1 MEKCAFQRDQDG
13 NIWSRRS
20 RSCYPAQKASAHCFS
35 GQHVI
40 SSEFTSAMPLKKP
53 VPWMDDDTLMG
64 KMNPF
69 GSFRFWIPTQLR
81 SLRDY
86 EQHIISL
93 RHENLRLRLRLYFI
107 VRQDH
112 HEPIEN
118 NPGATP
124 ELAELHEIVD
134 KEMKKISEAL
144 KERDA
149 LLDIYRN
156 KIDELEQLLECAYQ
170 DKYKIDKELH
180 KWKRVTN
187 SHAAHG
193 DGVQDDKHNNEFE
206 GEVKSWGLVELED
219 KDILSQKAEA
229 KNKTKTQQ
237 LVSVH
242 AVKLEKMG
250 ESPNSQDV
258 MWSSV
263 QPRVE
268 AFLQL
273 IDDFLAAGHIE
284 QARQAKEDFK
294 RQLSTIADNCCS
306 SLSLLQSPQEF
317 EAQSSTTMQTSSQ
330 MSRFEAKP
338 CNEDTME
345 IAKSRYS
352 SWSAATEFIVPNSVT
367 IGRGEMSTLEADYGN
382 ERLIDSLNNEIT
394 HLKSRL
400 HASQTRRRQFE
411 MEIRSASQLHDTVCK
426 QKDKLLESANMEIHE
441 LKRQAEEAVMLKSR
455 QAELESEC
463 NCLHAAIR
471 EKASFIEELLS
482 ERNKAVEETEKTL
495 QDFLVSFKQ
504 KDEFLKQK
512 DESIKELEAKLNRFE
527 KEAAAHEKLIVQQ
540 QNLTGFSYEPHES
553 LPASNSVESTPE
565 HRGRALFF
573 ASPTSPDGSD
583 TATVVYLSQCT
594 SEVKDLCQAVC
605 ELAQE
610 SEVLPELSTFDFP
623 KSGTVPELIEIL
635 SSARERG
642 LQFCMPSQSGVVNDE
657 HLESTRHVHSGSDAS
672 QVAVPIELG
681 EKLQQLSLLLG
692 VEYSVLPVC
701 LRDVVGVVDALIGKA
716 KRESVHNSKDP
727 AAFPGDL
734 RPPKGHG
741 QPAHSTPNNLSSTH
755 LSYEWGNS
763 KAADYQKEL
772 LGELDSALEC
782 VGQLHNEVE
791 ALSLTPSS
799 SMLKKMAGSTDELVF
814 AVDSTGQLVPV
825 PLESVKQNEHFAKEM
840 AVQTEEANDD
850 MESLRN
856 ELTNAKAQVKFLQRS
871 LKDSFS
877 VKITESP
884 TGPNAQPLI
893 EIDQN
898 LPHHGS
904 LASQSPRK
912 SALSA
917 NRRWRKQLTNQKMS
931 EFGLSENVF
940 ELQEE
945 IFFLVLRIEDLERQL
960 KESSEMMVSKRKD
973 EPAYEQSVL
982 TDAHLLEKNAALE
995 QQLQDMQEMS
1005 VVLLCRLEELAKFLG
1020 QLLAYDETGSLGSVT
1035 LSPGMVAKIRQFVA
1049 DSKEISNSF
1058 QSISQSFLGSDTSS
1072 VLSDH
1077 LSKRGSLDK
1086 TMQSFLSLSRKSK
1099 DVAALVNKPPTPTG
1113 KLDLKMIPPSPE
1125 DFAFMEDELKI
1136 LRDRVEQQQSEIS
1149 TLTRRLEEECPERAS
1164 SATGGRCPSRRH
1176 PGTPASLCEG
1186 EDTDASWRY
1195 QDQVVLVQASDSD
1208 DILLLLNERGLPE
1221 NVYLRSTWQKQALN
1235 NTECSNLPAVAS
1247 AVAAE
1252 EADAD
1257 ADYSSSSSPS
1267 LLRWKDSHNSTLEN
1281 NAPQEPLVPIGRFQ
1295 CWSSDSDIWS
1305 EPDRSVSE
1313 QRMGGVCHK
1322 EWSRQPRRSP
1332 KEARKAVVGGRQ
1344 EPGSDTG
1351 VKKAKDTLP
1360 DVSRGKRLSC
1370 PTADGG
1376 HSKRAT
1382 PTSYIKTREFEKLL
1396 RRIQQCGSRLED
1408 TLAVHKESCQKL
1420 LGTALGESP
1429 KDATES
1435 QQLKPT
1441 DLAES
1446 HANSMRKLQFRLEE
1460 MFINNQ
1466 VLQELLTEHLASE
1479 KAVAAEV
1486 STPSGVGADAK
1497 VSATEQLNQCKKEL
1511 ECKERREEILKRAI
1525 VREQNSK
1532 LHLEK
1537 ELADCQKELQSL
1549 HEVHLI
1555 LEGDYKALV
1564 ERRADSTT
1572 RERQHHLSLER
1583 LDGPTRL
1590 EQTKSSS
1597 IEKSNSEQMMV
1608 CDGNCVLVAQVQQ
1621 QAQEIARLG
1630 KEEALLR
1637 EKVVNLLEE
1646 KAMLLQKLET
1656 AQHEHEVLTE
1666 STSNKISELVTK
1678 LAPLSTQNKNQQDE
1692 IRGLRERCDNLS
1704 QEKAN
1709 LQFDIDTAFSKL
1721 EGLRVENQDLRDS
1734 LLALRKQESQLQEK
1748 LEKAMSE
1755 LQATKKISDEYSQSD
1770 KLLRMEKDQL
1780 AAKIADLSSH
1790 VDGLQCEKQSLY
1802 EEKQRLILEVSAGED
1817 EIERIT
1823 SKLQN
1828 CEKECNNFRT
1838 QKIELEAVLQASN
1851 EKLEESEHLSE
1862 QLREELSATKVQLEK
1877 MNLRCDHLEQELGAS
1892 KEAHRQLV
1900 WKNDELQRTLAAV
1913 GREAQQSKSFARM
1926 KADKKHVM
1934 AIVELEDRKKSLQ
1947 SAVTELELKL
1957 EKAVYE
1963 NKCLRF
1969 QLKAREQFQVGNT
1982 TGNPSMSDA
1991 SLRFI
1996 NAVSSSSPP
2005 RLSPHQATPDSS
2017 LRQPVTPLGASRHST
2032 SHSRSQHTSPDL
2044 GIDSDP
2050 TPEHEFYSTHADS
2063 MIAFNEHWQHRMR
2076 ADWSLSTVHSAPDGI
2091 GGNCQLC
2098 QQGKDNPSSWKLK
2111 ANATCP
2117 AGDLLDRSD
2126 SQSPSK
2132 SGLPAISCSF
2142 SSPGIRM
2149 CAIVQ
2154 LLDHEQLKKRVDESI
2169 CLIRRVEG
2177 IVEKALDALA
2187 DFASDCTEP
2196 PECKSLLEDAEKGC
2210 QTIKGCLI
2218 DSFRLICSFT
2228 IAPVP
2233 DQRDESAFELRLE
2246 LSKLQDK
2253 YTKQT
2258 AELQSAHEEIAR
2270 QDSLR
2275 LPLQQAFKEKK
2286 EGMEKA
2292 ISRQLNKTKMVLK
2305 QTRGNLT
2312 SMRSRDTKPERDP
2325 KAERNSKAEKK

>member
-1 MEKCAFQRDQDG
+1 MGDSRVDESSLAESSCFGMDG
-13 NIWSRRS
+13 
-20 RSCYPAQKASAHCFS
+20 
-35 GQHVI
+35 
-40 SSEFTSAMPLKKP
+40 
-53 VPWMDDDTLMG
+53 DTLMAKMDLFG
-64 KMNPF
+64 K
-69 GSFRFWIPTQLR
+69 FRFLIPAQLE
-81 SLRDY
+81 SLREY

-93 RHENLRLRLRLYFI
+93 RRDNLQLRLRLYFL
-107 VRQDH
+107 VKQDQYDPT
-112 HEPIEN
+112 ES
-118 NPGATP
+118 NPETAAQ
-124 ELAELHEIVD
+124 LAELHEIVD
-134 KEMKKISEAL
+134 TETKKISEAL

-149 LLDIYRN
+149 LLDRYR
-156 KIDELEQLLECAYQ
+156 KKVDELEQLLERAYQ
-170 DKYKIDKELH
+170 DKSEIDKELN

-187 SHAAHG
+187 GCCAHG
-193 DGVQDDKHNNEFE
+193 DGVQDDKHNNELE
-206 GEVKSWGLVELED
+206 GEVKGQRFGELED
-219 KDILSQKAEA
+219 KDILSQKP
-229 KNKTKTQQ
+229 KVKSKTKTQQ

-242 AVKLEKMG
+242 ALKLEKTG
-250 ESPNSQDV
+250 ESPNSQEV

-273 IDDFLAAGHIE
+273 IDDSLAAGDIE

-294 RQLSTIADNCCS
+294 RQLSTIADTCCS
-306 SLSLLQSPQEF
+306 SLSLSQCPQEF
-317 EAQSSTTMQTSSQ
+317 EAQCSTTMQRRSQ
-330 MSRFEAKP
+330 MSRFEAGP
-338 CNEDTME
+338 CNENTME
-345 IAKSRYS
+345 IAKSRYPS
-352 SWSAATEFIVPNSVT
+352 RSAGNHFVVPNTVT
-367 IGRGEMSTLEADYGN
+367 VRRGERSSLEAGYGN
-382 ERLIDSLNNEIT
+382 ERLIDSLNNEIM

-400 HASQTRRRQFE
+400 HASQTRRRQLE
-411 MEIRSASQLHDTVCK
+411 VEVRSASQLHDTVCK

-441 LKRQAEEAVMLKSR
+441 LKRQAKEALVLKSR

-495 QDFLVSFKQ
+495 QDFLTSF
-504 KDEFLKQK
+504 KQK
-512 DESIKELEAKLNRFE
+512 DESIKELEAKLNHFQ
-527 KEAAAHEKLIVQQ
+527 KEAATPEKLIVRQ
-540 QNLTGFSYEPHES
+540 QNLTDFSYEPRES
-553 LPASNSVESTPE
+553 LPAPYSVESTPE
-565 HRGRALFF
+565 RGGKVFFF

-583 TATVVYLSQCT
+583 TATVLYLSQCT

-610 SEVLPELSTFDFP
+610 SKVLPELSTFNFP
-623 KSGTVPELIEIL
+623 NSGTVPELIEIL
-635 SSARERG
+635 NSARERG

-657 HLESTRHVHSGSDAS
+657 HLEDTGHVHNGPDAS
-672 QVAVPIELG
+672 QVAVPIDLG

-701 LRDVVGVVDALIGKA
+701 LMDVVGVVDALIGKA
-716 KRESVHNSKDP
+716 KRESIHNSKDP
-727 AAFPGDL
+727 AAFPGDP
-734 RPPKGHG
+734 RPLKGQG
-741 QPAHSTPNNLSSTH
+741 QAACSTSNNMTSPH
-755 LSYEWGNS
+755 LSNECGNS
-763 KAADYQKEL
+763 EAADYQKEL

-782 VGQLHNEVE
+782 VGELQSEVE
-791 ALSLTPSS
+791 ALSLTPTT
-799 SMLKKMAGSTDELVF
+799 SMLKKTAGSTDELVF
-814 AVDSTGQLVPV
+814 AVDSTGQLIPV
-825 PLESVKQNEHFAKEM
+825 PLDSVKRNEHFAMETS
-840 AVQTEEANDD
+840 VQTEEADDD

-856 ELTNAKAQVKFLQRS
+856 ELRNAKAQVKFLQRS

-960 KESSEMMVSKRKD
+960 KESSEVMVSKHKD
-973 EPAYEQSVL
+973 EPAAYEQSVL
-982 TDAHLLEKNAALE
+982 TDADLLEKNAALE

-1035 LSPGMVAKIRQFVA
+1035 LSSAMVAKIRQFVA
-1049 DSKEISNSF
+1049 DSKEMSNSF
-1058 QSISQSFLGSDTSS
+1058 HSFSLSFLGSDTSS
-1072 VLSDH
+1072 ILSDH

-1099 DVAALVNKPPTPTG
+1099 DETADMNKPSTG
-1113 KLDLKMIPPSPE
+1113 KLDVKMIPPSPE
-1125 DFAFMEDELKI
+1125 DFAFMEDELKM

-1164 SATGGRCPSRRH
+1164 SATGGC
-1176 PGTPASLCEG
+1176 
-1186 EDTDASWRY
+1186 
-1195 QDQVVLVQASDSD
+1195 
-1208 DILLLLNERGLPE
+1208 
-1221 NVYLRSTWQKQALN
+1221 
-1235 NTECSNLPAVAS
+1235 
-1247 AVAAE
+1247 
-1252 EADAD
+1252 
-1257 ADYSSSSSPS
+1257 
-1267 LLRWKDSHNSTLEN
+1267 
-1281 NAPQEPLVPIGRFQ
+1281 
-1295 CWSSDSDIWS
+1295 
-1305 EPDRSVSE
+1305 
-1313 QRMGGVCHK
+1313 
-1322 EWSRQPRRSP
+1322 
-1332 KEARKAVVGGRQ
+1332 
-1344 EPGSDTG
+1344 
-1351 VKKAKDTLP
+1351 
-1360 DVSRGKRLSC
+1360 
-1370 PTADGG
+1370 
-1376 HSKRAT
+1376 SKRAT
-1382 PTSYIKTREFEKLL
+1382 PASYIKTREFEKLL

-1408 TLAVHKESCQKL
+1408 TLALHKESCQKL
-1420 LGTALGESP
+1420 LETALGESP

-1435 QQLKPT
+1435 RQLKQT
-1441 DLAES
+1441 DLLES
-1446 HANSMRKLQFRLEE
+1446 HGNSMRKLEFRLEE

-1479 KAVAAEV
+1479 KAVVAEA
-1486 STPSGVGADAK
+1486 STPSGVGADAR
-1497 VSATEQLNQCKKEL
+1497 VNATEQLNQCKKEL

-1537 ELADCQKELQSL
+1537 ELADSQKELQSI
-1549 HEVHLI
+1549 HEAHRI
-1555 LEGDYKALV
+1555 LQEDYKALV
-1564 ERRADSTT
+1564 ERRADSIT
-1572 RERQHHLSLER
+1572 REPQHHLSLER

-1597 IEKSNSEQMMV
+1597 IEKPNSEQAVV
-1608 CDGNCVLVAQVQQ
+1608 CDDNCVLVARVQQ

-1630 KEEALLR
+1630 KEEVLLR
-1637 EKVVNLLEE
+1637 DKVMNLLEE
-1646 KAMLLQKLET
+1646 KAVLLQKLET
-1656 AQHEHEVLTE
+1656 AQHEHEVLAE

-1678 LAPLSTQNKNQQDE
+1678 LGPLSTQNKNQQDE
-1692 IRGLRERCDNLS
+1692 IKGLRERCDSLSREKVNL
-1704 QEKAN
+1704 E
-1709 LQFDIDTAFSKL
+1709 FDIDRAFSKL
-1721 EGLRVENQDLRDS
+1721 EGLRVENQDLRDT

-1748 LEKAMSE
+1748 LEKAMNE
-1755 LQATKKISDEYSQSD
+1755 LQATKKISDEFSQSD
-1770 KLLRMEKDQL
+1770 KLLRVEKDQL

-1817 EIERIT
+1817 EVERIT

-1828 CEKECNNFRT
+1828 CEEECNNLRT
-1838 QKIELEAVLQASN
+1838 QKIELEAVLQAST
-1851 EKLEESEHLSE
+1851 EKLEEYERLSE
-1862 QLREELSATKVQLEK
+1862 QLREEISATKLKLEN
-1877 MNLRCDHLEQELGAS
+1877 MNSRCNHLEQELGAS
-1892 KEAHRQLV
+1892 KEAHRQLM
-1900 WKNDELQRTLAAV
+1900 WRNDELQRTLEAV
-1913 GREAQQSKSFARM
+1913 GREAQQSKSFLKM
-1926 KADKKHVM
+1926 NADKQHMM
-1934 AIVELEDRKKSLQ
+1934 AIAELDRKKSLQ

-1957 EKAVYE
+1957 EKAMHE

-1969 QLKAREQFQVGNT
+1969 ELKAKEQFQVGSTSGAGNSNT
-1982 TGNPSMSDA
+1982 SDA
-1991 SLRFI
+1991 SLRYI
-1996 NAVSSSSPP
+1996 SAVSSSSPP

-2017 LRQPVTPLGASRHST
+2017 LRQPVTPLGACRHST
-2032 SHSRSQHTSPDL
+2032 SQSRSQHTSPDL

-2050 TPEHEFYSTHADS
+2050 TPEHEFYSAHADS
-2063 MIAFNEHWQHRMR
+2063 MIVFKEHWQHRMR
-2076 ADWSLSTVHSAPDGI
+2076 ADWSFSTVHSAPDSI
-2091 GGNCQLC
+2091 GGNCQPC
-2098 QQGKDNPSSWKLK
+2098 QQGKDNASLWKLK

-2132 SGLPAISCSF
+2132 SGLPAMSCSF

-2154 LLDHEQLKKRVDESI
+2154 LSDHEQLKKRVDESI

-2177 IVEKALDALA
+2177 VVEKALDALA

-2210 QTIKGCLI
+2210 QTIKGCLT

-2233 DQRDESAFELRLE
+2233 EQSAFEQLQLE
-2246 LSKLQDK
+2246 LCKLREKDI
-2253 YTKQT
+2253 KQT
-2258 AELQSAHEEIAR
+2258 AELQSAHEEIA
-2270 QDSLR
+2270 
-2275 LPLQQAFKEKK
+2275 AFKEKK

-2312 SMRSRDTKPERDP
+2312 SMRSRDCNPEKDP

>member
-1 MEKCAFQRDQDG
+1 MDD
-13 NIWSRRS
+13 SRVDES
-20 RSCYPAQKASAHCFS
+20 SLAESSCF
-35 GQHVI
+35 
-40 SSEFTSAMPLKKP
+40 E
-53 VPWMDDDTLMG
+53 MDDDTLMG

-69 GSFRFWIPTQLR
+69 GSSRFWIPTQLR

-149 LLDIYRN
+149 LLDIYRK

-170 DKYKIDKELH
+170 DKYKIEKELH

-187 SHAAHG
+187 SHGAHG

-206 GEVKSWGLVELED
+206 GEVKGRGLVELED

-273 IDDFLAAGHIE
+273 IDDSLAAGHIE
-284 QARQAKEDFK
+284 RARQAKEDFK
-294 RQLSTIADNCCS
+294 RQLSTIADSCCS

-317 EAQSSTTMQTSSQ
+317 EAQSSTTMQSSSQ

-338 CNEDTME
+338 SNEDTME

-352 SWSAATEFIVPNSVT
+352 SWSAATEFIVPDSVT
-367 IGRGEMSTLEADYGN
+367 IGRGEMSSLEADYGN

-400 HASQTRRRQFE
+400 HASQTRRRQIE

-441 LKRQAEEAVMLKSR
+441 LKRQAEEAVVLKSR

-495 QDFLVSFKQ
+495 QDFLMSFKQ

-527 KEAAAHEKLIVQQ
+527 KEAAAREKLIVQQ
-540 QNLTGFSYEPHES
+540 QNLTGFSYEPHVS

-565 HRGRALFF
+565 HGGRALFF

-583 TATVVYLSQCT
+583 TATVMYLSQCT

-623 KSGTVPELIEIL
+623 KNGTVPELIEIL

-642 LQFCMPSQSGVVNDE
+642 LQFCMPSQSGIVNDE

-672 QVAVPIELG
+672 QVAMPIELG

-727 AAFPGDL
+727 AAFPGDP
-734 RPPKGHG
+734 RPPKGPG
-741 QPAHSTPNNLSSTH
+741 QPADSTPYNMSSTH
-755 LSYEWGNS
+755 LSYECGNS
-763 KAADYQKEL
+763 EAADYQKEL

-840 AVQTEEANDD
+840 AVQTEEAND

-960 KESSEMMVSKRKD
+960 KECSEMMVSKRKD
-973 EPAYEQSVL
+973 EPAYEQAVL

-1058 QSISQSFLGSDTSS
+1058 HSISQSFLGSDTSS
-1072 VLSDH
+1072 VLSDQ

-1099 DVAALVNKPPTPTG
+1099 DVAAFVNKPPTPMG

-1164 SATGGRCPSRRH
+1164 SATGGR
-1176 PGTPASLCEG
+1176 
-1186 EDTDASWRY
+1186 
-1195 QDQVVLVQASDSD
+1195 
-1208 DILLLLNERGLPE
+1208 
-1221 NVYLRSTWQKQALN
+1221 
-1235 NTECSNLPAVAS
+1235 
-1247 AVAAE
+1247 
-1252 EADAD
+1252 
-1257 ADYSSSSSPS
+1257 
-1267 LLRWKDSHNSTLEN
+1267 
-1281 NAPQEPLVPIGRFQ
+1281 
-1295 CWSSDSDIWS
+1295 
-1305 EPDRSVSE
+1305 
-1313 QRMGGVCHK
+1313 
-1322 EWSRQPRRSP
+1322 
-1332 KEARKAVVGGRQ
+1332 
-1344 EPGSDTG
+1344 
-1351 VKKAKDTLP
+1351 
-1360 DVSRGKRLSC
+1360 
-1370 PTADGG
+1370 
-1376 HSKRAT
+1376 SKRAT

-1396 RRIQQCGSRLED
+1396 RRIQQCSSRLED

-1479 KAVAAEV
+1479 KAVAAEA
-1486 STPSGVGADAK
+1486 STPSGVGADAR

-1572 RERQHHLSLER
+1572 RELQHHLSLER

-1597 IEKSNSEQMMV
+1597 IAKSNSEQRMV
-1608 CDGNCVLVAQVQQ
+1608 CDGNCILVAQVQQ

-1656 AQHEHEVLTE
+1656 AQHEHEVLAD

-1704 QEKAN
+1704 QEKAS

-1755 LQATKKISDEYSQSD
+1755 LQATKKISEEYSQSD

-1817 EIERIT
+1817 EVERIT

-1862 QLREELSATKVQLEK
+1862 QLRKELSATKVQLEK
-1877 MNLRCDHLEQELGAS
+1877 MNSRCDHLEQELGAS

-1900 WKNDELQRTLAAV
+1900 WKNDELQRTLEAV

-1926 KADKKHVM
+1926 KADKKHMM

-1957 EKAVYE
+1957 EKAVHE

-1982 TGNPSMSDA
+1982 TGAGNSSMSDA

-2098 QQGKDNPSSWKLK
+2098 QQGKDNASSWKLK

-2132 SGLPAISCSF
+2132 SGLPAMSCSV

-2258 AELQSAHEEIAR
+2258 AELQSAHEEIA
-2270 QDSLR
+2270 
-2275 LPLQQAFKEKK
+2275 AFKEKK

-2312 SMRSRDTKPERDP
+2312 SMRSRDSKPERDP

>member
-1 MEKCAFQRDQDG
+1 MGDSRVDESSLAESSCFGMDG
-13 NIWSRRS
+13 
-20 RSCYPAQKASAHCFS
+20 
-35 GQHVI
+35 
-40 SSEFTSAMPLKKP
+40 
-53 VPWMDDDTLMG
+53 DTLMAKMDLFG
-64 KMNPF
+64 K
-69 GSFRFWIPTQLR
+69 FRFLIPAQLE
-81 SLRDY
+81 SLREY

-93 RHENLRLRLRLYFI
+93 RRDNLQLRLRLYFL
-107 VRQDH
+107 VKQDQYDPT
-112 HEPIEN
+112 ES
-118 NPGATP
+118 NPETAAQ
-124 ELAELHEIVD
+124 LAELHEIVD
-134 KEMKKISEAL
+134 TETKKISEAL

-149 LLDIYRN
+149 LLDRYR
-156 KIDELEQLLECAYQ
+156 KKVDELEQLLERAYQ
-170 DKYKIDKELH
+170 DKSEIDKELN

-187 SHAAHG
+187 GCCAHG
-193 DGVQDDKHNNEFE
+193 DGVQDDKHNNELE
-206 GEVKSWGLVELED
+206 GEVKGQRFGELED
-219 KDILSQKAEA
+219 KDILSQKP
-229 KNKTKTQQ
+229 KVKSKTKTQQ

-242 AVKLEKMG
+242 ALKLEKTG
-250 ESPNSQDV
+250 ESPNSQEV

-273 IDDFLAAGHIE
+273 IDDSLAAGDIE

-294 RQLSTIADNCCS
+294 RQLSTIADTCCS
-306 SLSLLQSPQEF
+306 SLSLSQCPQEF
-317 EAQSSTTMQTSSQ
+317 EAQCSTTMQRRSQ
-330 MSRFEAKP
+330 MSRFEAGP
-338 CNEDTME
+338 CNENTME
-345 IAKSRYS
+345 IAKSRYPS
-352 SWSAATEFIVPNSVT
+352 RSAGNHFVVPNTVT
-367 IGRGEMSTLEADYGN
+367 VRRGERSSLEAGYGN
-382 ERLIDSLNNEIT
+382 ERLIDSLNNEIM

-400 HASQTRRRQFE
+400 HASQTRRRQLE
-411 MEIRSASQLHDTVCK
+411 VEVRSASQLHDTVCK

-441 LKRQAEEAVMLKSR
+441 LKRQAKEALVLKSR

-495 QDFLVSFKQ
+495 QDFLTSF
-504 KDEFLKQK
+504 KQK
-512 DESIKELEAKLNRFE
+512 DESIKELEAKLNHFQ
-527 KEAAAHEKLIVQQ
+527 KEAATPEKLIVRQ
-540 QNLTGFSYEPHES
+540 QNLTDFSYEPRES
-553 LPASNSVESTPE
+553 LPAPYSVESTPE
-565 HRGRALFF
+565 RGGKVFFF

-583 TATVVYLSQCT
+583 TATVLYLSQCT

-610 SEVLPELSTFDFP
+610 SKVLPELSTFNFP
-623 KSGTVPELIEIL
+623 NSGTVPELIEIL
-635 SSARERG
+635 NSARERG

-657 HLESTRHVHSGSDAS
+657 HLEDTGHVHNGPDAS
-672 QVAVPIELG
+672 QVAVPIDLG

-701 LRDVVGVVDALIGKA
+701 LMDVVGVVDALIGKA
-716 KRESVHNSKDP
+716 KRESIHNSKDP
-727 AAFPGDL
+727 AAFPGDP
-734 RPPKGHG
+734 RPLKGQG
-741 QPAHSTPNNLSSTH
+741 QAACSTSNNMTSPH
-755 LSYEWGNS
+755 LSNECGNS
-763 KAADYQKEL
+763 EAADYQKEL

-782 VGQLHNEVE
+782 VGELQSEVE
-791 ALSLTPSS
+791 ALSLTPTT
-799 SMLKKMAGSTDELVF
+799 SMLKKTAGSTDELVF
-814 AVDSTGQLVPV
+814 AVDSTGQLIPV
-825 PLESVKQNEHFAKEM
+825 PLDSVKRNEHFAMETS
-840 AVQTEEANDD
+840 VQTEEADDD

-856 ELTNAKAQVKFLQRS
+856 ELRNAKAQVKFLQRS

-960 KESSEMMVSKRKD
+960 KESSEVMVSKHKD
-973 EPAYEQSVL
+973 EPAAYEQSVL
-982 TDAHLLEKNAALE
+982 TDADLLEKNAALE

-1035 LSPGMVAKIRQFVA
+1035 LSSAMVAKIRQFVA
-1049 DSKEISNSF
+1049 DSKEMSNSF
-1058 QSISQSFLGSDTSS
+1058 HSFSLSFLGSDTSS
-1072 VLSDH
+1072 ILSDH

-1099 DVAALVNKPPTPTG
+1099 DETADMNKPSTG
-1113 KLDLKMIPPSPE
+1113 KLDVKMIPPSPE
-1125 DFAFMEDELKI
+1125 DFAFMEDELKM

-1235 NTECSNLPAVAS
+1235 TTECSNLPTVAS

-1267 LLRWKDSHNSTLEN
+1267 LLRWKDSRNSALEN

-1313 QRMGGVCHK
+1313 QRMGGVCRK
-1322 EWSRQPRRSP
+1322 EWSKQPRRSP

-1351 VKKAKDTLP
+1351 VKKAKDTWP

-1376 HSKRAT
+1376 CSKRAT
-1382 PTSYIKTREFEKLL
+1382 PASYIKTREFEKLL

-1408 TLAVHKESCQKL
+1408 TLALHKESCQKL
-1420 LGTALGESP
+1420 LETALGESP

-1435 QQLKPT
+1435 RQLKQT
-1441 DLAES
+1441 DLLES
-1446 HANSMRKLQFRLEE
+1446 HGNSMRKLEFRLEE

-1479 KAVAAEV
+1479 KAVVAEA
-1486 STPSGVGADAK
+1486 STPSGVGADAR
-1497 VSATEQLNQCKKEL
+1497 VNATEQLNQCKKEL

-1537 ELADCQKELQSL
+1537 ELADSQKELQSI
-1549 HEVHLI
+1549 HEAHRI
-1555 LEGDYKALV
+1555 LQEDYKALV
-1564 ERRADSTT
+1564 ERRADSIT
-1572 RERQHHLSLER
+1572 REPQHHLSLER

-1597 IEKSNSEQMMV
+1597 IEKPNSEQAVV
-1608 CDGNCVLVAQVQQ
+1608 CDDNCVLVARVQQ

-1630 KEEALLR
+1630 KEEVLLR
-1637 EKVVNLLEE
+1637 DKVMNLLEE
-1646 KAMLLQKLET
+1646 KAVLLQKLET
-1656 AQHEHEVLTE
+1656 AQHEHEVLAE

-1678 LAPLSTQNKNQQDE
+1678 LGPLSTQNKNQQDE
-1692 IRGLRERCDNLS
+1692 IKGLRERCDSLSREKVNL
-1704 QEKAN
+1704 E
-1709 LQFDIDTAFSKL
+1709 FDIDRAFSKL
-1721 EGLRVENQDLRDS
+1721 EGLRVENQDLRDT

-1748 LEKAMSE
+1748 LEKAMNE
-1755 LQATKKISDEYSQSD
+1755 LQATKKISDEFSQSD
-1770 KLLRMEKDQL
+1770 KLLRVEKDQL

-1817 EIERIT
+1817 EVERIT

-1828 CEKECNNFRT
+1828 CEEECNNLRT
-1838 QKIELEAVLQASN
+1838 QKIELEAVLQAST
-1851 EKLEESEHLSE
+1851 EKLEEYERLSE
-1862 QLREELSATKVQLEK
+1862 QLREEISATKLKLEN
-1877 MNLRCDHLEQELGAS
+1877 MNSRCNHLEQELGAS
-1892 KEAHRQLV
+1892 KEAHRQLM
-1900 WKNDELQRTLAAV
+1900 WRNDELQRTLEAV
-1913 GREAQQSKSFARM
+1913 GREAQQSKSFLKM
-1926 KADKKHVM
+1926 NADKQHMM
-1934 AIVELEDRKKSLQ
+1934 AIAELDRKKSLQ

-1957 EKAVYE
+1957 EKAMHE

-1969 QLKAREQFQVGNT
+1969 ELKAKEQFQVGSTSGAGNSNT
-1982 TGNPSMSDA
+1982 SDA
-1991 SLRFI
+1991 SLRYI
-1996 NAVSSSSPP
+1996 SAVSSSSPP

-2017 LRQPVTPLGASRHST
+2017 LRQPVTPLGACRHST
-2032 SHSRSQHTSPDL
+2032 SQSRSQHTSPDL

-2050 TPEHEFYSTHADS
+2050 TPEHEFYSAHADS
-2063 MIAFNEHWQHRMR
+2063 MIVFKEHWQHRMR
-2076 ADWSLSTVHSAPDGI
+2076 ADWSFSTVHSAPDSI
-2091 GGNCQLC
+2091 GGNCQPC
-2098 QQGKDNPSSWKLK
+2098 QQGKDNASLWKLK

-2132 SGLPAISCSF
+2132 SGLPAMSCSF

-2154 LLDHEQLKKRVDESI
+2154 LSDHEQLKKRVDESI

-2177 IVEKALDALA
+2177 VVEKALDALA

-2210 QTIKGCLI
+2210 QTIKGCLT

-2233 DQRDESAFELRLE
+2233 EQSAFELQLE
-2246 LSKLQDK
+2246 LCKLREKDI
-2253 YTKQT
+2253 KQT
-2258 AELQSAHEEIAR
+2258 AELQSAHEEIA
-2270 QDSLR
+2270 
-2275 LPLQQAFKEKK
+2275 AFKEKK

-2312 SMRSRDTKPERDP
+2312 SMRSRDCNPEKDP

>member
-1 MEKCAFQRDQDG
+1 
-13 NIWSRRS
+13 
-20 RSCYPAQKASAHCFS
+20 
-35 GQHVI
+35 
-40 SSEFTSAMPLKKP
+40 
-53 VPWMDDDTLMG
+53 MDDDTLMD

-69 GSFRFWIPTQLR
+69 GSFRFWIPTQLQ

-112 HEPIEN
+112 REPIEN

-149 LLDIYRN
+149 LLDIYRK
-156 KIDELEQLLECAYQ
+156 KIDELEQLLECSYQ

-187 SHAAHG
+187 SRGAHG

-206 GEVKSWGLVELED
+206 GEVKGLGLVELED

-273 IDDFLAAGHIE
+273 IDDSLAAGHIE
-284 QARQAKEDFK
+284 RVRQAKEDFK
-294 RQLSTIADNCCS
+294 RQLSTIADSCCS

-317 EAQSSTTMQTSSQ
+317 EAQSSTAMQSNSQ

-367 IGRGEMSTLEADYGN
+367 IGRGEMTSLEADYGN
-382 ERLIDSLNNEIT
+382 ERLIDSLNNEIM

-426 QKDKLLESANMEIHE
+426 QKDKLLESANMEILE
-441 LKRQAEEAVMLKSR
+441 LKRQAQEAVVLKSR

-495 QDFLVSFKQ
+495 QDFLMS
-504 KDEFLKQK
+504 LKQK
-512 DESIKELEAKLNRFE
+512 DESLKELEAKLNCFE
-527 KEAAAHEKLIVQQ
+527 KEAADREKLIVQQ

-565 HRGRALFF
+565 HGGRALFF
-573 ASPTSPDGSD
+573 ASPRSPDGSD
-583 TATVVYLSQCT
+583 TATVMYLSQCT

-623 KSGTVPELIEIL
+623 KNGTVPELIEIL

-642 LQFCMPSQSGVVNDE
+642 LQFCMPSQSGIVNDE

-716 KRESVHNSKDP
+716 KRESVHNSKDS

-741 QPAHSTPNNLSSTH
+741 QPAHSTPNNMSSTH
-755 LSYEWGNS
+755 ISYECGNS
-763 KAADYQKEL
+763 EAADYQKEL

-825 PLESVKQNEHFAKEM
+825 PLESVKQSEHFAKEM
-840 AVQTEEANDD
+840 AVQTEEAKDD

-960 KESSEMMVSKRKD
+960 KESSEMMVSKHKD

-1058 QSISQSFLGSDTSS
+1058 HSISQSFLGSDTSS

-1099 DVAALVNKPPTPTG
+1099 DVTALVNKPPTPTG

-1164 SATGGRCPSRRH
+1164 SATGGR
-1176 PGTPASLCEG
+1176 
-1186 EDTDASWRY
+1186 
-1195 QDQVVLVQASDSD
+1195 
-1208 DILLLLNERGLPE
+1208 
-1221 NVYLRSTWQKQALN
+1221 
-1235 NTECSNLPAVAS
+1235 
-1247 AVAAE
+1247 
-1252 EADAD
+1252 
-1257 ADYSSSSSPS
+1257 
-1267 LLRWKDSHNSTLEN
+1267 
-1281 NAPQEPLVPIGRFQ
+1281 
-1295 CWSSDSDIWS
+1295 
-1305 EPDRSVSE
+1305 
-1313 QRMGGVCHK
+1313 
-1322 EWSRQPRRSP
+1322 
-1332 KEARKAVVGGRQ
+1332 
-1344 EPGSDTG
+1344 
-1351 VKKAKDTLP
+1351 
-1360 DVSRGKRLSC
+1360 
-1370 PTADGG
+1370 
-1376 HSKRAT
+1376 SKRAT
-1382 PTSYIKTREFEKLL
+1382 LTSYIKTREFEKLL

-1479 KAVAAEV
+1479 KAVAAEA
-1486 STPSGVGADAK
+1486 STPSGVGADVR

-1572 RERQHHLSLER
+1572 RECQHHLSLER

-1608 CDGNCVLVAQVQQ
+1608 CDGNCILVAQVQQ

-1656 AQHEHEVLTE
+1656 AQHEHEVLAE

-1790 VDGLQCEKQSLY
+1790 VDDLQCEKQSLY

-1817 EIERIT
+1817 EVERIT

-1877 MNLRCDHLEQELGAS
+1877 MNSRCDHLEQELGAS

-1900 WKNDELQRTLAAV
+1900 WKNDELQRALEAV

-1957 EKAVYE
+1957 EKAVHE

-1982 TGNPSMSDA
+1982 TGAGNSSTSDA

-1996 NAVSSSSPP
+1996 SVVSSSSPP
-2005 RLSPHQATPDSS
+2005 RLSPHQATPDFS
-2017 LRQPVTPLGASRHST
+2017 LRQPVTPLGTSRHST

-2098 QQGKDNPSSWKLK
+2098 QQGKDNASSWKLK

-2117 AGDLLDRSD
+2117 AGDLLHRSD

-2132 SGLPAISCSF
+2132 SGLPAISCSL

-2258 AELQSAHEEIAR
+2258 AELQSAHEEIA
-2270 QDSLR
+2270 
-2275 LPLQQAFKEKK
+2275 AFKEKK

-2312 SMRSRDTKPERDP
+2312 SMHSRDTKPERDP